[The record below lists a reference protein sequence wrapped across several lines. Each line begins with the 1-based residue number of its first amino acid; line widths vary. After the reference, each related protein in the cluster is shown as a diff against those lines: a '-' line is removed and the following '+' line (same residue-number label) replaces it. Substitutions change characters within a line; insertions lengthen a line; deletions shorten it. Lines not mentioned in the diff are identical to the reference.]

1 VDSAAQSTDAR
12 LKALTGSTSTDGSD
26 FSGTLDIGA
35 FVVDDTEYAATVENA
50 VTHVKITPTAN
61 EASATVRVGRR
72 GSLAAVDSGEASG
85 AIALEAGENVI
96 DVEVTAEDGSTR
108 KTWTVT
114 VTREPG
120 LTLTVDAA
128 NGTVAEDAGTVTVTA
143 RLDIAAGPG
152 GLRVTLL
159 AGSGTA
165 ATAAADYRLP
175 GAFTI
180 ARGRTSATAEVTIV
194 DDDIDEDDE
203 SLVLT
208 ATAGSLAVNGVTLT
222 IADDD
227 TAGVTVSDPSL
238 DVIEDATATYTVVL
252 DSKPAANVT
261 VTPRSSDPGKATV
274 SSPLTFTPAN
284 WDRAQP
290 VTVTGVAEGAATV
303 THAVSSSDARYLS
316 GLTIDSVAVTVAS
329 SRTYALTPSVTAA
342 EGTDAVLT
350 VTLGRAP
357 PRGGLAFDVR
367 YDYSGGGA
375 TSADTGTTPGTV
387 RVEAGSR
394 TATISVPITADYRIV
409 DSGETFTVTI
419 APVTG
424 VTGWSVAPGGTAT
437 STVTITDNAARVT
450 LDAAA
455 YSFRE
460 GDPGDSTLGT
470 TWRAQ
475 SYVSL
480 SFVDVE
486 WVGVTATDG
495 VDYHGRST
503 RVGYTP
509 LGDCQSQGRRKCGHS
524 DGPELTGTDPLRLE
538 VVDDDLV
545 EGDETFT
552 VTLRTPAGWS
562 AAPIA
567 SATVTIVDNDAA
579 AARIAFGNSA
589 AGTSTYTASVAE
601 NVSGGTLEVPVTVS
615 HLPGSPTTFEVE
627 VLATGTAV
635 EGADY
640 RIGTKL
646 VTFGP
651 GTSKTQNL
659 TIAIVDDTN
668 REPAE
673 TIELRIAAA
682 DNPVN
687 DLGDYYARNA
697 RGSRAT
703 LTVTNDDIPLPG
715 FAPDG
720 SVTVTDADTDITLT
734 FAVPVKKDTVGGDF
748 SGADL
753 SNVLT

>member
-1 VDSAAQSTDAR
+1 MLRTIYATAVPGRFLSFLVLALLLGALGLFEIAPAQAQST
-12 LKALTGSTSTDGSD
+12 
-26 FSGTLDIGA
+26 
-35 FVVDDTEYAATVENA
+35 
-50 VTHVKITPTAN
+50 
-61 EASATVRVGRR
+61 
-72 GSLAAVDSGEASG
+72 
-85 AIALEAGENVI
+85 
-96 DVEVTAEDGSTR
+96 
-108 KTWTVT
+108 
-114 VTREPG
+114 
-120 LTLTVDAA
+120 
-128 NGTVAEDAGTVTVTA
+128 
-143 RLDIAAGPG
+143 
-152 GLRVTLL
+152 
-159 AGSGTA
+159 
-165 ATAAADYRLP
+165 
-175 GAFTI
+175 
-180 ARGRTSATAEVTIV
+180 
-194 DDDIDEDDE
+194 
-203 SLVLT
+203 
-208 ATAGSLAVNGVTLT
+208 
-222 IADDD
+222 
-227 TAGVTVSDPSL
+227 
-238 DVIEDATATYTVVL
+238 
-252 DSKPAANVT
+252 
-261 VTPRSSDPGKATV
+261 GK
-274 SSPLTFTPAN
+274 
-284 WDRAQP
+284 
-290 VTVTGVAEGAATV
+290 
-303 THAVSSSDARYLS
+303 
-316 GLTIDSVAVTVAS
+316 
-329 SRTYALTPSVTAA
+329 TYALTPSVTAA

-350 VTLGRAP
+350 VTLGEAAP
-357 PRGGLAFDVR
+357 PDGLAFDVR

-387 RVEAGSR
+387 RVEAGNR

-409 DSGETFTVTI
+409 DSGETFTVTV
-419 APVTG
+419 APATG

-437 STVTITDNAARVT
+437 ATVTITDNAARVT

-460 GDPGDSTLGT
+460 GASGGRRFLELGT

-475 SYVSL
+475 SYVHRGA
-480 SFVDVE
+480 VNVE
-486 WVGVTATDG
+486 WAGVTATDG
-495 VDYHGRST
+495 DDYSVLSR
-503 RVGYTP
+503 RVNYTP
-509 LGDCQSQGRRKCGHS
+509 FSDCQAQNRRKCGHN
-524 DGPELTGTDPLRLE
+524 DGPEISGTDDLSFN

-601 NVSGGTLEVPVTVS
+601 NGGTLEVPVTVS

-640 RIGTKL
+640 RIGTKS

-734 FAVPVKKDTVGGDF
+734 FAVPVKKDADGGDF

-753 SNVLT
+753 SNVLTLRTTDASGTALPFTATINQARTAIADRSGVRPFRTVLVYAAISDGYHDAVGPPGQGGERHVHGGRGGAIRRREAEGADGQQPARTAPLSAGRSTSAPLPWTTRNTRRPWRTR